1 MRNLFNLIA
10 RNHRLVL
17 FLIIEV
23 IALRWVS
30 ATHGTHRGSISQ
42 SCIKYASS
50 WTDFLGR
57 ISTFI
62 EIKESNKALVRENS
76 RLRTRNHNLAQALKY
91 SEIQYSLDEL
101 SSPSWYALPSEVIRS
116 TTYLKDNLIVVDKGL
131 KDGVKDG
138 SGMLFN
144 GKLAGKVIEATESA
158 SLVFPIINRKTEW
171 SVRIG
176 SSGSVGRM
184 IWSGK
189 NISEAS
195 VIDIPKS
202 ALVLPGDLI
211 QTTGF
216 GGVFPADIEVGVV
229 KEVHVTEADEF
240 QTLTIDLGADYSSIR
255 YVELIRHGGF
265 SLADSLISNKE

>member
-17 FLIIEV
+17 FLILEV
-23 IALRWVS
+23 IALRWMS

-42 SCIKYASS
+42 SGIKYASS

-57 ISTFI
+57 ISTFS
-62 EIKESNKALVRENS
+62 EIRESNKALLRENS

-101 SSPSWYALPSEVIRS
+101 SSTSWYALPSEVIRS
-116 TTYLKDNLIVVDKGL
+116 TTHLKDNLIVVDKGI

-144 GKLAGKVIEATESA
+144 GKLAGKVIEATESE

-176 SSGSVGRM
+176 SSGPVGRM
-184 IWSGK
+184 IWSGE

-255 YVELIRHGGF
+255 YVELIRNGGF
-265 SLADSLISNKE
+265 SLADSLISNQE